1 MPRVGRS
8 TNGPDPPPVLHE
20 GGVGDGRVHADAAD
34 PFAGDGFLEFLVG
47 ESGREILEQN
57 GFEAP

>member
-1 MPRVGRS
+1 
-8 TNGPDPPPVLHE
+8 
-20 GGVGDGRVHADAAD
+20 VGDGRVHADAAD

-47 ESGREILEQN
+47 ASGREILEQN